1 MILSWP
7 GPPRNRL
14 AQAWWYPPAG
24 VDKHEWFA
32 AMREVEEC
40 SPDFGDEVPPGGRR
54 TPEIERLA
62 RALDAYQQNYVP
74 VEPPGP
80 PMRIHLRPDSTP
92 TERSVAILNVL
103 RANGNVVLGSDDIK
117 AVVEDAYARLN
128 EENARVG
135 LRPLPGYRPSEPTN
149 RRS

>member
-14 AQAWWYPPAG
+14 ARAWWYPPAG

-62 RALDAYQQNYVP
+62 RALDARQQDPPRQSSRKSARWALPP
-74 VEPPGP
+74 V
-80 PMRIHLRPDSTP
+80 S
-92 TERSVAILNVL
+92 RS
-103 RANGNVVLGSDDIK
+103 
-117 AVVEDAYARLN
+117 
-128 EENARVG
+128 
-135 LRPLPGYRPSEPTN
+135 
-149 RRS
+149 